1 MKMKAMVNVFLVI
14 LFVFAAG
21 CATMQTAGHKYMMKG
36 QILEV
41 SDGEAYL
48 CIGSAEG
55 AKAGQEFSVYRYSKL
70 PHTSAKQAG
79 PSYKRETVGSVK
91 INQVVDEHFAK
102 ANIVAGDIR
111 VNDVAEL
118 TP

>member
-1 MKMKAMVNVFLVI
+1 MKKRVIVFLFLAIALAV
-14 LFVFAAG
+14 ASG
-21 CATMQTAGHKYMMKG
+21 CATMRTAGHKYMMKG

-41 SDGEAYL
+41 NDGVAYL

-55 AKAGQEFSVYRYSKL
+55 AKAGQEFSVYRYLKL
-70 PHTSAKQAG
+70 PHTGAKQAG

-102 ANIVAGDIR
+102 ASILGGDIR
-111 VNDVAEL
+111 VNDVAEVA
-118 TP
+118 P